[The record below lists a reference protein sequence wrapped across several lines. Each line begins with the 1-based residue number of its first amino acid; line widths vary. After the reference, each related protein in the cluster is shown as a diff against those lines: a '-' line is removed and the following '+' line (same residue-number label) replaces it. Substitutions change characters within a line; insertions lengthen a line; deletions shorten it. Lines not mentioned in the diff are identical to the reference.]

1 MGTSKSSK
9 GAPSGVPMVP
19 PWVPEPVPPIPP
31 ILPVPDA
38 PEDGPPDLPAPPT
51 PETPQQSQPLN
62 PIAPAGR
69 FGTAR
74 SSFGSFARTGSSSD
88 MTKGLG
94 RYVSKGWGGGK
105 TAARRLSGTARTAGS
120 LYSAFSGLASSM
132 PTAAGDPL
140 EQSFLNGR
148 TANEITSA
156 VVEAV
161 RPVDGTQDAEATRD
175 AIQGAVSELLAKA
188 PEVDLLNL
196 AEEDRLFVVERFL
209 AIDIFNHLELD
220 IGLAIQNN
228 APSISA
234 ALSRLRELK
243 NYVKQAVAAEFRKIL
258 KTGEKLSA
266 RRVAAISRQCIQQ
279 ALEVFEGGA
288 E

>member
-1 MGTSKSSK
+1 
-9 GAPSGVPMVP
+9 MVP
-19 PWVPEPVPPIPP
+19 PWVPEPALPIPPIPP
-31 ILPVPDA
+31 VLDA
-38 PEDGPPDLPAPPT
+38 PEDGPLDLPAPPI
-51 PETPQQSQPLN
+51 PQTPQLSQPLN

-74 SSFGSFARTGSSSD
+74 ASFGSFARTGSSSD
-88 MTKGLG
+88 MTKGLA
-94 RYVSKGWGGGK
+94 RYVRKGWGGGK
-105 TAARRLSGTARTAGS
+105 TAARRLSGTAKTAGS
-120 LYSAFSGLASSM
+120 LYGAFSGLANST
-132 PTAAGDPL
+132 PTASGDAL
-140 EQSFLNGR
+140 EKSILNGR

-175 AIQGAVSELLAKA
+175 AIQGAVSELLARA
-188 PEVDLLNL
+188 PEADLLNL
-196 AEEDRLFVVERFL
+196 AEDDRLFVVERFL
-209 AIDIFNHLELD
+209 AMDIFNHLELD
-220 IGLAIQNN
+220 MGLAIQNN

-258 KTGEKLSA
+258 KAAENLSA
-266 RRVAAISRQCIQQ
+266 RRVAAIARQCIQQ
-279 ALEVFEGGA
+279 TLEVFEGGA